1 MCMLFTAVA
10 VAAAAAGYQLQLLL
24 LLGLFEWQ
32 PWHEKQAPCGALH
45 AAAAQADQQQ
55 QQPVGVANNVI
66 VLQLQLPCS
75 NNNNI
80 KSSSKYVEQLLRT
93 NKGTNDCRLRA
104 TCGML
109 QAAVAAAA

>member
-1 MCMLFTAVA
+1 MCMLFT
-10 VAAAAAGYQLQLLL
+10 AAAAAGYQLQLLL

-45 AAAAQADQQQ
+45 AAAAQADQQ
-55 QQPVGVANNVI
+55 PVGVANNVI

-75 NNNNI
+75 NNNNNNG
-80 KSSSKYVEQLLRT
+80 SSSNYVEQLLRT

>member
-1 MCMLFTAVA
+1 MCMLFTAAA
-10 VAAAAAGYQLQLLL
+10 VAAAAGYQLQLLL

-45 AAAAQADQQQ
+45 AAAAQVDQQQQ

-75 NNNNI
+75 NNNSN
-80 KSSSKYVEQLLRT
+80 SNGSNYVEQLLRT

-109 QAAVAAAA
+109 QAAAA

>member
-1 MCMLFTAVA
+1 MCMLCTA
-10 VAAAAAGYQLQLLL
+10 AAAAAGYQLQLLL
-24 LLGLFEWQ
+24 LLCLFEWQ

-45 AAAAQADQQQ
+45 AAAAQADQQ
-55 QQPVGVANNVI
+55 PVGVANNVI

-75 NNNNI
+75 NNNNNNNN
-80 KSSSKYVEQLLRT
+80 SNYVEQLLRT

-109 QAAVAAAA
+109 QAAVAAAAA

>member
-1 MCMLFTAVA
+1 MCMLFTAA
-10 VAAAAAGYQLQLLL
+10 AAAAAGYQLQLLL

-45 AAAAQADQQQ
+45 AAAAQADQQ
-55 QQPVGVANNVI
+55 PVGVANNVI

-75 NNNNI
+75 NNNSNG
-80 KSSSKYVEQLLRT
+80 SSSNYVEQLLRT

>member
-1 MCMLFTAVA
+1 MCMLFT
-10 VAAAAAGYQLQLLL
+10 AAAAAGYQLQLLL
-24 LLGLFEWQ
+24 LLKLFEWQ

-45 AAAAQADQQQ
+45 AATAQAD

-75 NNNNI
+75 NNKSNG
-80 KSSSKYVEQLLRT
+80 SSSNYVEQLLRT

-109 QAAVAAAA
+109 QAAAVAAAA

>member
-1 MCMLFTAVA
+1 MCMLFTAAAA
-10 VAAAAAGYQLQLLL
+10 VAAAGYQLQLLL

-45 AAAAQADQQQ
+45 AAAAQADQQ
-55 QQPVGVANNVI
+55 PVGVANNVI

-75 NNNNI
+75 NNNSNG
-80 KSSSKYVEQLLRT
+80 SSSNYVEQLLRT

-109 QAAVAAAA
+109 QVAAA

>member
-1 MCMLFTAVA
+1 MCMLFTA
-10 VAAAAAGYQLQLLL
+10 AAAVAAGYQLQLLL

-55 QQPVGVANNVI
+55 QQQPVGVANNVI

-75 NNNNI
+75 NNNGSN
-80 KSSSKYVEQLLRT
+80 YVEQLLRT

-109 QAAVAAAA
+109 QAAVAAAAAA